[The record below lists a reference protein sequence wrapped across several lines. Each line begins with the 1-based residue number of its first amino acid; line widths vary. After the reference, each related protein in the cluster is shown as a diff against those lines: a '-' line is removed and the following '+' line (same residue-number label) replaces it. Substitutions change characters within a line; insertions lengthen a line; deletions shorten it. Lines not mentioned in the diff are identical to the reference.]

1 VARPILIRGA
11 RQLLTLRGP
20 AIPRRGAALREL
32 AIISDG
38 AVLIQD
44 GAIGQVGPSRRVEAL
59 ADARLAVEIDASG
72 CVVMP
77 GFVDCHTHLV
87 AGPGRPVDDD
97 SLRQMPEAWGKT
109 LKQTS
114 RRALEARSL
123 AVLEDFVRHGTTMI
137 EAKSGFGFD
146 EAGELKIL
154 RTHAAL
160 NRRTSMLAS
169 TFMGALWLPPGSSSG
184 EYIDWMCARMLPLL
198 KSRRLAE
205 FADICCEP
213 DMFSVEQSRRYLN
226 AARQLGFIP
235 KMHAGE
241 TANIGAVAEAVR
253 LGAASVGHVVFLS
266 ENDVETL
273 AGSHTIATLLPGPV
287 FFNGRGRYAP
297 ARSLIDGG
305 AAVALATDYNPH
317 TSPSQNMQMAIVLAC
332 RKMGMTVAE
341 AISAATIN
349 GAHALRRAATRGSIE
364 PGKVADLTI
373 LRIPD
378 YHELASH
385 FGVNLVE
392 TTILQGAVVF
402 RRAKIEWSTA

>member
-1 VARPILIRGA
+1 VATPILIRGA

-32 AIISDG
+32 TIISDG

-44 GAIGQVGPSRRVEAL
+44 GLIREVNTSRRVEAL
-59 ADARLAVEIDASG
+59 ADARLADEIDASG

-77 GFVDCHTHLV
+77 GFVDCDTHLV
-87 AGPGRPVDDD
+87 AGPGYP
-97 SLRQMPEAWGKT
+97 QPTPEAWGKIV
-109 LKQTS
+109 KHTS
-114 RRALEARSL
+114 RRTLEARSL

-137 EAKSGFGFD
+137 EAKSGFGYD
-146 EAGELKIL
+146 EAGELKVL

-169 TFMGALWLPPGSSSG
+169 TFMGTLWLPSDSSSG
-184 EYIDWMCARMLPLL
+184 AYLDWMCSRMLPLL
-198 KSRRLAE
+198 KRMRLAE
-205 FADICCEP
+205 FADICCER

-226 AARQLGFIP
+226 AARQLGFIA

-241 TANIGAVAEAVR
+241 TGNVGAVPEAVR
-253 LGAASVGHVVFLS
+253 LGAATVDHLVFVN
-266 ENDVETL
+266 EHDVEML
-273 AGSHTIATLLPGPV
+273 AGSSTIATLLPGPV
-287 FFNGRGRYAP
+287 FFNGRSGYAP

-305 AAVALATDYNPH
+305 AAVALATDYNPY
-317 TSPSQNMQMAIVLAC
+317 TSPSQNMQMTIVLAC
-332 RKMGMTVAE
+332 QKMGMTVEE

-364 PGKVADLTI
+364 RDKVADLII

-378 YHELASH
+378 YRALASQ

-402 RRAKIEWSTA
+402 QRSKIDWPA

>member
-1 VARPILIRGA
+1 LIRGA

-20 AIPRRGAALREL
+20 PIPRRGAALREL
-32 AIISDG
+32 NIISDG

-44 GAIGQVGPSRRVEAL
+44 GLIRQVNTSRRVEAL

-87 AGPGRPVDDD
+87 AGPRRSAEDDCP
-97 SLRQMPEAWGKT
+97 QQAPEAWGKAV
-109 LKQTS
+109 KQTS
-114 RRALEARSL
+114 RRTLEARGL

-154 RTHAAL
+154 LAQAAL
-160 NRRTSMLAS
+160 NRRTSMVAS
-169 TFMGALWLPPGSSSG
+169 TFMGTLWLPPGSSSG
-184 EYIDWMCARMLPLL
+184 EYVDWMCSRMLPLL
-198 KSRRLAE
+198 KRRRLAE
-205 FADICCEP
+205 FADICCDRGLFP
-213 DMFSVEQSRRYLN
+213 VEHSRRYLSV
-226 AARQLGFIP
+226 ARQLGFIP

-241 TANIGAVAEAVR
+241 TANIGGVAEAVR
-253 LGAASVGHVVFLS
+253 LGAASVDHVVFVHD
-266 ENDVETL
+266 NDVEML

-297 ARSLIDGG
+297 ARSLIDSG
-305 AAVALATDYNPH
+305 AAIALATDYNPH
-317 TSPSQNMQMAIVLAC
+317 TSPSQNMQMTVVLAC

-349 GAHALRRAATRGSIE
+349 GAHAMRRAASRGSIE
-364 PGKVADLTI
+364 LGKVADLAI

-378 YHELASH
+378 YREIAFQ

-402 RRAKIEWSTA
+402 QGSKVDWSAG